1 MKDKRT
7 YTNAKE
13 HGEDMSHENEAKIK
27 SEPKEDRGSLDLAF
41 LIDQHK
47 KEIWEWKQKESEYI
61 KTQNILDG
69 SKKIIEEL
77 SGKLIDQVRVISELT
92 YDNNTLKKEIEKLLA
107 DKNK

>member
-27 SEPKEDRGSLDLAF
+27 QDSNLGETLPYMIEK
-41 LIDQHK
+41 HK
-47 KEIWEWKQKESEYI
+47 KEVWDWKQKESEWI
-61 KTQNILDG
+61 RTDNLFKG
-69 SKKIIEEL
+69 SQKIIEEL
-77 SGKLIDQVRVISELT
+77 SAKLVDQVRVISELNYEIT
-92 YDNNTLKKEIEKLLA
+92 KLKKELA

>member
-1 MKDKRT
+1 MKEKRT
-7 YTNAKE
+7 YTNLKE
-13 HGEDMSHENEAKIK
+13 HGEDMSHENEVTIK
-27 SEPKEDRGSLDLAF
+27 NEDRGPGDLTF
-41 LIDQHK
+41 LIEQHK